1 MKALI
6 VIVIL
11 VILVAILLLPY
22 HPVSAC
28 PTATPTHTATPTA
41 TPSPTATQPP
51 KLGPVQLYLPW
62 VRSPALVVLVQ
73 PTATPTPGERVCSH
87 PSDPTC
93 KDD

>member
-1 MKALI
+1 M
-6 VIVIL
+6 
-11 VILVAILLLPY
+11 LLPTLA
-22 HPVSAC
+22 VSAC

-41 TPSPTATQPP
+41 TATATQPP

-73 PTATPTPGERVCSH
+73 PTATPGERVCSH

-93 KDD
+93 RDD

>member
-1 MKALI
+1 MKALLI
-6 VIVIL
+6 IIAL
-11 VILVAILLLPY
+11 AILIGIMLLPY

-28 PTATPTHTATPTA
+28 PTATPTYTA

-73 PTATPTPGERVCSH
+73 PTATPGERVCSH

>member
-1 MKALI
+1 MKALLI
-6 VIVIL
+6 IIAL
-11 VILVAILLLPY
+11 AILIGIMLLPY

-28 PTATPTHTATPTA
+28 PTATPTHTATPT
-41 TPSPTATQPP
+41 PTQPP

-93 KDD
+93 KND

>member
-1 MKALI
+1 MKALLIFVI
-6 VIVIL
+6 VVIL
-11 VILVAILLLPY
+11 VGILLLKLPILQA
-22 HPVSAC
+22 SAC
-28 PTATPTHTATPTA
+28 TPTPTHTATPTA
-41 TPSPTATQPP
+41 TATPTQPP

-73 PTATPTPGERVCSH
+73 PTPTATPGERVCSH

>member
-1 MKALI
+1 MKALLII
-6 VIVIL
+6 VAL
-11 VILVAILLLPY
+11 AILIGIMLLPY

-28 PTATPTHTATPTA
+28 PTATPSATA

-51 KLGPVQLYLPW
+51 KLGPMQWYVPLM
-62 VRSPALVVLVQ
+62 RSPALVVLVQ
-73 PTATPTPGERVCSH
+73 PTATPGERVCSH

>member
-6 VIVIL
+6 IVIVL
-11 VILVAILLLPY
+11 AILIGIMLLPY

-28 PTATPTHTATPTA
+28 PTPTYTATATATATPTEL
-41 TPSPTATQPP
+41 P
-51 KLGPVQLYLPW
+51 KLGPVQLYFPW
-62 VRSPALVVLVQ
+62 VHSPALVVQVW
-73 PTATPTPGERVCSH
+73 PTATPGERVCSH

>member
-1 MKALI
+1 MKALLII
-6 VIVIL
+6 VAL
-11 VILVAILLLPY
+11 AILIGIMLLPY

-28 PTATPTHTATPTA
+28 PTPTYTATPTA
-41 TPSPTATQPP
+41 TATELP

-73 PTATPTPGERVCSH
+73 PTATPGERVCSH

-93 KDD
+93 RDD

>member
-11 VILVAILLLPY
+11 VILVGILLLPY

-28 PTATPTHTATPTA
+28 PTPTFTPTTTATATPTEL
-41 TPSPTATQPP
+41 P
-51 KLGPVQLYLPW
+51 KLGPMSLYFPW
-62 VRSPALVVLVQ
+62 VHSPAAIVLVQ
-73 PTATPTPGERVCSH
+73 PTPTATPGERVCSH